1 MSIITGKS
9 LVAALAA
16 LTVAAGVQA
25 EEKVLYSEN
34 FEEAIPGQT
43 PKKWTKVWGSP
54 GSDTFSVTNEKSAEG
69 DNALLLTRGD
79 NQGQWGF
86 GVAFPHVDKGVVEI
100 SFDLLLEGPG
110 NQACL
115 GFEIRNNTSG
125 RLIFGSATVQD
136 FKIRDSKRKQVFSL
150 TGNTWYK
157 LKFTIPASRADGE
170 QSKFEI
176 TDIKTGQSATMES
189 AIKEYPNKL
198 GLLCINTL
206 PGKNNFKAFI
216 DDVKVTVK

>member
-1 MSIITGKS
+1 M
-9 LVAALAA
+9 
-16 LTVAAGVQA
+16 QA
-25 EEKVLYSEN
+25 QEKVLYSEN

-54 GSDTFSVTNEKSAEG
+54 GSDIFAATKEKSAGG

-86 GVAFPHVDKGVVEI
+86 GVAFPHVDRGTVEI
-100 SFDLLLEGPG
+100 SFNLLLEGPG

-115 GFEIRNNTSG
+115 GFEIRNNTPG

-136 FKIRDSKRKQVFSL
+136 FKIRNSRRKQVFSL
-150 TGNTWYK
+150 TGDTWYK
-157 LKFTIPASRADGE
+157 LKFTIPASKADGE
-170 QSKFEI
+170 QSRFEI

-189 AIKEYPNKL
+189 PIKEYPNKL

>member
-1 MSIITGKS
+1 MSCSSGRIARLRAVCAEAGIDAFLVRDTSGIRWFTGFD
-9 LVAALAA
+9 
-16 LTVAAGVQA
+16 GVFD
-25 EEKVLYSEN
+25 EER
-34 FEEAIPGQT
+34 AH
-43 PKKWTKVWGSP
+43 
-54 GSDTFSVTNEKSAEG
+54 
-69 DNALLLTRGD
+69 ALLLTRGD

-86 GVAFPHVDKGVVEI
+86 GVAFPHVDRGTVEI
-100 SFDLLLEGPG
+100 SFNLLLEGPG

-115 GFEIRNNTSG
+115 GFEIRNNTPG

-136 FKIRDSKRKQVFSL
+136 FKIRNSRRKQVFSL
-150 TGNTWYK
+150 TGDTWYK
-157 LKFTIPASRADGE
+157 LKFTIPASKADGE
-170 QSKFEI
+170 QSRFEI

-189 AIKEYPNKL
+189 PIKEYPNKL